1 MTKEVKPMK
10 TIAIRKAGAV
20 RLTARS
26 NYCYG
31 CCCCL

>member
-1 MTKEVKPMK
+1 MK

-20 RLTARS
+20 RLTTRA